1 MPAPEPGTPAPLAQ
15 DSPRRGAYQYTVEVS
30 LRDLDGLG
38 HVNHAVYLSYLEVA
52 RTHYYCARRGAR
64 TIEEFDFILG
74 SVACTYHSSAF
85 LHERLVVALWPTRI
99 GTKSWVLQY
108 EVREESGGRLVARA
122 ETTLVQYDF
131 RAGRSVEISEEWRTI
146 LEKDRANAAVR

>member
-1 MPAPEPGTPAPLAQ
+1 MTLPAPAPLAHEP
-15 DSPRRGAYQYTVEVS
+15 PRRGAFQHTVEVS

-52 RTHYYCARRGAR
+52 RTHYYYARRGAR
-64 TIEEFDFILG
+64 KIEELDFILG
-74 SVACTYHSSAF
+74 SIACTYHSPAF
-85 LHERLVVALWPTRI
+85 LHERLVVALWPARI
-99 GTKSWVLQY
+99 GTKSWSLQY

-131 RAGRSVEISEEWRTI
+131 RAGRSVEISEDWRTI
-146 LEKDRANAAVR
+146 LERDRSSATAGER

>member
-1 MPAPEPGTPAPLAQ
+1 M
-15 DSPRRGAYQYTVEVS
+15 EVS

-52 RTHYYCARRGAR
+52 RTRYYCSRRGAR
-64 TIEEFDFILG
+64 RIEEFDFILG
-74 SVACTYHSSAF
+74 SIGCTYHSPAF
-85 LHERLVVALWPTRI
+85 LHERLVVALWPSRI
-99 GTKSWVLQY
+99 GNKSWTLQY

-131 RAGRSVEISEEWRTI
+131 RGGRSVAISDDWRAI
-146 LEKDRANAAVR
+146 LERDRSSASVQGR